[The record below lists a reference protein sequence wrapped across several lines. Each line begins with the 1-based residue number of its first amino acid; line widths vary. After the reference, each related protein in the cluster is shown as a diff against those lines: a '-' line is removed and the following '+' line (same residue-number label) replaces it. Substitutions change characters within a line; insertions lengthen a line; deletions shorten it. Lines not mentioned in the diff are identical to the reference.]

1 MCKHKSTLKCKRT
14 HRHTHSTR
22 FRFQRGIKNKKERKI
37 SESRVVFM
45 VVSRDQQSLAEL
57 LRGERHSCRKSLR
70 TYASFATAAFQWHWR
85 GSQLFGPVDAAA
97 DIKKTHRLYF
107 FFSPRL
113 FFDPPWFAQVQKN
126 VVVALV
132 DNLFIFFF
140 FVFGRCP
147 ALMLPNNVALAPQAD
162 STSEFSRKHS
172 APDQRQVWS
181 AVIRACRSQSHLRRR
196 KRTQKMLLRNDQRE
210 QSIPT
215 FDICQ
220 DHCQWKEQRQ
230 EFRNNYVGSTAGTKK
245 SLVMQLF
252 IYFSSLKQM

>member
-1 MCKHKSTLKCKRT
+1 MSQVTSYLRQLRNSGVSVTLTWLPTVWPSRCRCGYK
-14 HRHTHSTR
+14 
-22 FRFQRGIKNKKERKI
+22 KNTQ
-37 SESRVVFM
+37 VVF
-45 VVSRDQQSLAEL
+45 
-57 LRGERHSCRKSLR
+57 
-70 TYASFATAAFQWHWR
+70 
-85 GSQLFGPVDAAA
+85 
-97 DIKKTHRLYF
+97 F
-107 FFSPRL
+107 FLSPSRL

-181 AVIRACRSQSHLRRR
+181 AVIRACRSQSHLQRRE
-196 KRTQKMLLRNDQRE
+196 RTQKMLLRNDQRE

-245 SLVMQLF
+245 KFSNAIIYLF
-252 IYFSSLKQM
+252 FKFKANVK